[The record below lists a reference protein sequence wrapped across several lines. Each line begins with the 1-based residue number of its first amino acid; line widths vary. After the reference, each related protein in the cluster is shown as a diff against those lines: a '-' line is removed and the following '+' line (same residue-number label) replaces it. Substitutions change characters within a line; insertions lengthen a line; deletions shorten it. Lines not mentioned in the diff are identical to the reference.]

1 MEKLMEIIDSCKTAE
16 QLKTFWEH
24 YIMKAAN
31 DEETILKLKGAYQ
44 LKVHQLNKYYQA
56 QISNLKRERFPVD
69 DEQPLDRIVD
79 ESAKPMYNDGPY

>member
-1 MEKLMEIIDSCKTAE
+1 MDKILEIIDSCKTAE
-16 QLKTFWEH
+16 QLKTFWAH

-31 DEETILKLKGAYQ
+31 DQETILKLKGAYQ

-69 DEQPLDRIVD
+69 DEQPLPSITDD
-79 ESAKPMYNDGPY
+79 AAKPMSSDGPY